1 MAVCHKGLEMKSLH
15 QCESVIAKGNKAFFA
30 VSEAFLTI
38 KREKLWE
45 GHGKSFSDYCLQ
57 RWGLSQSEVS
67 RYVRAA
73 EVLEN
78 LKDFGTQPE
87 NEGQARVL
95 GRLAPDR
102 QREVWKEVVDKGERI
117 SAKLIEQVAGLHHGT
132 VTAEEQ
138 EDAPPKEATTLRLFA
153 QAVEALKR
161 VAVGGFAAEEADNVR
176 ELLVEARQY
185 VTDIESKLSLR
196 IVAV

>member
-1 MAVCHKGLEMKSLH
+1 MFSMGKGQNECILGDTAYAACDPALCGVVIRKAVYCKGLSMKNLREW
-15 QCESVIAKGNKAFFA
+15 ESVIAKGNKAFFA

-95 GRLAPDR
+95 GRLAPER
-102 QREVWKEVVDKGERI
+102 QREVWKRSLRKVTA
-117 SAKLIEQVAGLHHGT
+117 SAPSSIEEVAGLHHGT
-132 VTAEEQ
+132 AVSGEQ
-138 EDAPPKEATTLRLFA
+138 EDAP
-153 QAVEALKR
+153 QKR
-161 VAVGGFAAEEADNVR
+161 RPRFG
-176 ELLVEARQY
+176 
-185 VTDIESKLSLR
+185 SSLEPSMH
-196 IVAV
+196 

>member
-1 MAVCHKGLEMKSLH
+1 MNNLRA
-15 QCESVIAKGNKAFFA
+15 CETVIAKGNKAFFA

-78 LKDFGTQPE
+78 LKGFETQPE

-95 GRLAPDR
+95 GRLVPER
-102 QREVWKEVVDKGERI
+102 QREVWKEVVEKGERL

-132 VTAEEQ
+132 VTGDEQ
-138 EDAPPKEATTLRLFA
+138 EDAPPKEETTLRLFA
-153 QAVEALKR
+153 EVVIALKR
-161 VAVGGFAAEEADNVR
+161 VAGGAFATDDTDNAR
-176 ELLVEARQY
+176 ELITEARQHL
-185 VTDIESKLSLR
+185 TAIEAKMPNR
-196 IVAV
+196 IVAA

>member
-1 MAVCHKGLEMKSLH
+1 MKNLH

-87 NEGQARVL
+87 NEGQARAL

-102 QREVWKEVVDKGERI
+102 QREVWKEVVEKGERI

-132 VTAEEQ
+132 KIAEEQ
-138 EDAPPKEATTLRLFA
+138 EDAPPKEATTLRIFA
-153 QAVEALKR
+153 GAVDALKR
-161 VAVGGFAAEEADNVR
+161 VAAGVFAADESENIRRLLAEAQQH
-176 ELLVEARQY
+176 LSAIEAKMPSR
-185 VTDIESKLSLR
+185 V
-196 IVAV
+196 VAA